1 MFAAIAVRFI
11 VAPAVML
18 LLCKALGLGGVGSGV
33 FVIEAAMPV
42 MTQAVVLAA
51 SCDADESFVA
61 AGMCLTTLGCFVLVP
76 VLMLIMQAVGLI

>member
-1 MFAAIAVRFI
+1 
-11 VAPAVML
+11 ML
-18 LLCKALGLGGVGSGV
+18 LKVDGIGSGV
-33 FVIEAAMPV
+33 FVVEAAMPV

-76 VLMLIMQAVGLI
+76 LLMLIMRALGLI